1 MIEVRVRKSQ
11 ILVSGHANYAEPGK
25 DIVCA
30 GVSTLAQSLIR
41 SIESLTSDEIECEI
55 TPGWIDLRYKDLSD
69 ASKVLIDSFFIGIT
83 MIADEYPE
91 YVRIM

>member
-1 MIEVRVRKSQ
+1 MIEVRVRENR
-11 ILVSGHANYAEPGK
+11 ILISGHANYAELGK

-30 GVSTLAQSLIR
+30 GVSTLAQSLIG
-41 SIESLTSDEIECEI
+41 SIENLTSDKIEVEI

-69 ASKVLIDSFFIGIT
+69 ESKVLIDSFFIGIT